1 MGIPSLSRRHYSAQK
16 GPYTLILTFET
27 CLKPSTPGPRSS
39 AHKSQISLISIKGC
53 VGDALTLTLLHV
65 MYITLALNTI
75 QIGGTKIL
83 S

>member
-1 MGIPSLSRRHYSAQK
+1 MSQ
-16 GPYTLILTFET
+16 TLHSGTVLN
-27 CLKPSTPGPRSS
+27 PMR
-39 AHKSQISLISIKGC
+39 QISLISIKGC
-53 VGDALTLTLLHV
+53 VGDALTLTLSDG